1 MNPKE
6 ESNLSIEKSE
16 SFKKDLQYTLKR
28 LVNGL
33 SSSRESARLGFACC
47 LVEILKLECVEQLG
61 VVIDLIEDANKI
73 TGSAKRSEERD
84 LLFGKLFGYLSI
96 IRSDRLR
103 NDDTH
108 GKIIMIIIIILTHTH
123 THTHTYIYIYI
134 FILIN
139 IIVC

>member
-6 ESNLSIEKSE
+6 ENNLSIDKSE

-47 LVEILKLECVEQLG
+47 LVEIIKLECVNIDA
-61 VVIDLIEDANKI
+61 VIDLIEDANKI
-73 TGSAKRSEERD
+73 TGSTKRSEERD

-96 IRSDRLR
+96 IRSDRLK
-103 NDDTH
+103 NDDIH
-108 GKIIMIIIIILTHTH
+108 GIIIIHMNHIIEEF
-123 THTHTYIYIYI
+123 IYLFIYL
-134 FILIN
+134 FYFSFLI
-139 IIVC
+139 